1 MRTTPVLNSR
11 LVLLWF
17 AGVDLRLTLLAVPP
31 LIPLIHR
38 GLGLDETGVA
48 ALTNIPVLLL
58 SAAAIPGSLAI
69 ARFGAKG
76 SLIVGLWLIAIA
88 SMLRGVGS
96 SIPVLFAMTF
106 LMGTGIAM
114 AQPALPTLVR
124 QWESTRISFATS
136 VWANGLLVGEALS
149 ASLTIPVVLPLF
161 GGAWQPSI
169 GVWGIPVALTAIAFM
184 VVPSPKPPASSGVPA
199 LWLPNFRDSRVW
211 KIGIFQSAASLTYF
225 GANTFIPDY
234 LHSIGRPELVAPCL
248 SSLNIG
254 QLPASLII
262 GLIPLRVVGR
272 RESSIV
278 VALAI
283 AAALAGFVIAPGIAS
298 IVASAMFGFCA
309 AYILVLSFALPAL
322 LAHGPDVAR
331 LSAGTFTIGYA
342 ISFIVTELAGAA
354 WDATHQ
360 PALAFLPLAIAAA
373 IVLAL
378 GTCLGAMTNR
388 IGTL

>member
-1 MRTTPVLNSR
+1 MNGRF
-11 LVLLWF
+11 VLLWF
-17 AGVDLRLTLLAVPP
+17 AGIDLRLTLLAVPP

-38 GLGLDETGVA
+38 GLGLDESGIA

-76 SLIVGLWLIAIA
+76 ALIAGLWLIAVS
-88 SMLRGVGS
+88 SMLRGAGS
-96 SIPVLFAMTF
+96 SVPMFFAMTF

-114 AQPALPTLVR
+114 AQPALPSLVR
-124 QWESTRISFATS
+124 EWEPGRISLATS
-136 VWANGLLVGEALS
+136 VWANGLLAGEALS
-149 ASLTIPVVLPLF
+149 ASLTIPLVLPLF
-161 GGAWQPSI
+161 GGAWQPSLA
-169 GVWGIPVALTAIAFM
+169 VWGIPVALTALAFTFAP
-184 VVPSPKPPASSGVPA
+184 VPPFAVRSHTGTP
-199 LWLPNFRDSRVW
+199 WMPNFRDTRVW

-234 LHSIGRPELVAPCL
+234 LHAIGRPDLVGPCL
-248 SSLNIG
+248 SALNIG

-262 GLIPLRVVGR
+262 GLIPLRIVGR
-272 RESSIV
+272 RESSILVALSIVTALVTFV
-278 VALAI
+278 VAPGGASI
-283 AAALAGFVIAPGIAS
+283 AA
-298 IVASAMFGFCA
+298 SAVFGFCA

-322 LAHGPDVAR
+322 LAQGLEVAR
-331 LSAGTFTIGYA
+331 VSAGTFTIGYA

-360 PALAFLPLAIAAA
+360 PALAFLPLAAAAA

-378 GTCLGAMTNR
+378 GTRLGAMTVR
-388 IGTL
+388 ISV